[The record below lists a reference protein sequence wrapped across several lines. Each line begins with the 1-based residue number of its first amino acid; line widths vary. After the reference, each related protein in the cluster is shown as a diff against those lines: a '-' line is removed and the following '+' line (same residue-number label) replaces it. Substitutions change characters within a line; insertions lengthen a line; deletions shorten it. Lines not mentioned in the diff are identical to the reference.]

1 MKCLTCNAPSEVKS
15 TRITKEN
22 NVKRI
27 RLCFNQHK
35 FSTLEQP
42 STPDKPAAHQQRASV
57 SEAQSRRLGMLRQ
70 GRLLKAK
77 ATGG

>member
-1 MKCLTCNAPSEVKS
+1 MRCPTCNAPSEVES
-15 TRITKEN
+15 TRVTKEN

-42 STPDKPAAHQQRASV
+42 ITLSKSVLLQQQTFI
-57 SEAQSRRLGMLRQ
+57 SETQSRRLGMLRQ
-70 GRLLKAK
+70 GRLLKATT
-77 ATGG
+77 TGG